1 MISKI
6 SHITLFVKNQDEALA
21 FYINKLGFLPHTD
34 AMFGP
39 NMRWLTIT
47 AAKQKDVEIA
57 LMLAEN
63 QEEQALVGKQA
74 GHKPLMAFSSDNIDQ
89 TYEMLKRNGV
99 KITQEPKKE
108 PWGTSMSCQ
117 DLYGNQIY
125 IVMENA

>member
-1 MISKI
+1 MFSKI
-6 SHITLFVKNQDEALA
+6 SHITLFVKDQNEAYD

-57 LMLAEN
+57 LMLADSP
-63 QEEQALVGKQA
+63 EEKALVGKQA
-74 GHKPLMAFSSDNIDQ
+74 GNKPLMAFSCDNIDK
-89 TYEMLKRNGV
+89 TYEMLKKHGV

-125 IVMENA
+125 IVMESA